1 LPLLKRIITFIV
13 RRRTMTMKVAVT
25 GVSRGIGEGF
35 ARAYLEAGAQVYG
48 GARSTDAEAVQRLQQ
63 SYPQQFRPFTVDVAD
78 RDSVRRAVRE
88 LSAVEDR
95 IDLLINN
102 AGTAREPNEASL
114 DDIHEEDILE
124 VFNTN
129 TLGPLRC
136 VQEFL
141 PLLRGSSRAK
151 VVFISS
157 SAGSISGQGGG
168 RGVPYCVSKG
178 ALNMLAKLLYF
189 HLREEGIPSAAIHP
203 GWVRT
208 DMGGGNAH
216 LSVEE
221 SVAAMMKTI
230 ESLNLQSPN
239 YMDYRGEAME
249 Y

>member
-1 LPLLKRIITFIV
+1 MHTNVCI
-13 RRRTMTMKVAVT
+13 T
-25 GVSRGIGEGF
+25 GVNRGIGNGF
-35 ARAYLEAGAQVYG
+35 ARAYLEAGARVYG
-48 GARSTDAEAVQRLQQ
+48 GVRSLYDEEVRRL
-63 SYPQQFRPFTVDVAD
+63 SRAYPQLFLPFSIDVSQRDAVRQAFRSL
-78 RDSVRRAVRE
+78 RDSA
-88 LSAVEDR
+88 DR

-102 AGTAREPNEASL
+102 AGMAKEPNEKRLEDVS
-114 DDIHEEDILE
+114 EEDTLE
-124 VFNTN
+124 VFNVN

-136 VQEFL
+136 VQEAL
-141 PLLRGSSRAK
+141 PLLRASEAAK

-189 HLREEGIPSAAIHP
+189 HLREEGIPSAAVHP

-208 DMGGGNAH
+208 DMGGSGAA

-221 SVAAMMKTI
+221 SVKAMIQVI
-230 ESLNLQSPN
+230 EGLTLESPN
-239 YMDYRGEAME
+239 YIDYRGEPMA

>member
-1 LPLLKRIITFIV
+1 VTTSRAAL
-13 RRRTMTMKVAVT
+13 RRHIHAVAKL
-25 GVSRGIGEGF
+25 SE
-35 ARAYLEAGAQVYG
+35 Q
-48 GARSTDAEAVQRLQQ
+48 
-63 SYPQQFRPFTVDVAD
+63 YPERFFPFTIDVAY
-78 RDSVRRAVRE
+78 RASVREAAERLRSVIAK
-88 LSAVEDR
+88 A
-95 IDLLINN
+95 DLLINN
-102 AGTAREPNEASL
+102 AGIAKEPNERSMEE
-114 DDIHEEDILE
+114 ISEEDILE
-124 VFNTN
+124 VFGVN

-141 PLLRGSSRAK
+141 PLLRGSSMAK

-189 HLREEGIPSAAIHP
+189 HLRDEGIPSAAIHP

-221 SVAAMMKTI
+221 SAAAMMQTI
-230 ESLNLQSPN
+230 EKLDLQSPN

>member
-1 LPLLKRIITFIV
+1 
-13 RRRTMTMKVAVT
+13 MYKVCIT
-25 GVSRGIGEGF
+25 GVSRGIGHGLSRE
-35 ARAYLEAGAQVYG
+35 YLDAGAMVYG
-48 GARSTDAEAVQRLQQ
+48 GARNPEA
-63 SYPQQFRPFTVDVAD
+63 P
-78 RDSVRRAVRE
+78 AVRE
-88 LSAVEDR
+88 LADRYPERFVPFRIDVAQRDAVREAVR
-95 IDLLINN
+95 QLSGATRHIDLLINN
-102 AGTAREPNEASL
+102 AGIAKEPNEQQLGDVNES
-114 DDIHEEDILE
+114 DILE
-124 VFNTN
+124 VFNVN

-141 PLLRGSSRAK
+141 PLLRESEGAK

-189 HLREEGIPSAAIHP
+189 HLKEEDIPSAAIHP

-208 DMGGGNAH
+208 DMGGDDAQ

-221 SVAAMMKTI
+221 SAAFMRASI
-230 ESLNLQSPN
+230 ERLDLSSPN
-239 YMDYRGEAME
+239 YIDYRGERME